1 MGSHAVILLDTH
13 ALVWMDGGNA
23 RLGPQARKQ
32 IDDALHEDVLMVS
45 AISFWELGMLQTKG
59 RIRLPDLARW
69 RVELLS
75 MGLREIPL
83 NGEHGIVATTL
94 ADFHPDPADRLI
106 VATAML
112 ASAKLVTAD
121 QRILAW
127 TGELETID
135 AGE

>member
-13 ALVWMDGGNA
+13 ALVWMDGGNT
-23 RLGPQARKQ
+23 RLGPQARKR
-32 IDDALHEDVLMVS
+32 IDDALHEDELMVS
-45 AISFWELGMLQTKG
+45 AISFWELGMLQAKG

-94 ADFHPDPADRLI
+94 DDLHPDPADRLI